1 MAGILDHQGIFYQ
14 QGILSTQ
21 QFRDN
26 LLGRNLPPP
35 VNETLTQSGLVSKL
49 DDIGK
54 VINVPIFGTG
64 DENIP
69 VHYNEDERMFPLG
82 TFFRTTQNVNLNPY
96 KPQDDTYI
104 TYELTIPPTLPI
116 PQPEVFGQ
124 KESGPYP
131 KSYSSDRFDLINKG
145 DKKGVGFP
153 FNVIDKYKSLNFQKE
168 TSIGLVGGQQLEKTV
183 IDKISQVEM
192 KETNGITEP
201 VTNIK
206 NNYVDTLKGN
216 NQFFNTLPN
225 DAVGWNEYNS
235 SNIVNGGNG
244 DSPEGVE
251 PTMSTEIRMK
261 TLLGRT
267 SIQQVQFT
275 FNLLNRNSYR
285 PLYEDRRLEGTSDA
299 GTNSRYYIG
308 TEKNTNRGATITK
321 TFSSSDFNGAV
332 DTSGN
337 SKRTTIEGVGE
348 PFGEP
353 NKFFWTTGGEGNF
366 NEKTL
371 LYKTQQLVNNNENEV
386 FINQTKKYFKDKK
399 QDKLIS
405 RGNAISELAL
415 IDAITNGNF
424 CRVWTVNDRYSY
436 FNAIRNTGLFTSP
449 NGTKGFSST
458 TDKAKLSV
466 LMDNGI
472 PKYHPV
478 KEDSKTTRKKFMLS
492 LENLAWADNLADL
505 PLWEIGPGDPV
516 SGTKGRIMWFPPY
529 DLKFD
534 ESTSANWTKTDF
546 IGRSEPV
553 FTYNNSTRSGSLS
566 FKIIVDHPRVIN
578 CYRGKSNNLNER
590 FFAGC
595 VTPDDFLRAL
605 ECEQSQTNYAE
616 IEKKLN
622 EYKKEEVV
630 LTNTNSDNSVVFFN
644 LDCTKK
650 EGVEIES
657 CATSD
662 NIDQET
668 LNSTIQKIKDFIDLQ
683 TTQTNPKVLITL
695 DSWCGDAIY
704 KTFKSELIPNYPS
717 PQSYTQK
724 QGETVKTAILNS
736 LSGLPAEKSKNVTI
750 NVVAKGATSTDDKTD
765 YKVDVTIETD
775 VEKDKNITEN
785 VVDKKG
791 KEIDPL
797 ETINFVDNL
806 IIDESVYFEY
816 IDANYPNYFKTIS
829 EKIKY
834 FQPGY
839 HSITPE
845 GLNSRLTFLNQCMRQ
860 GPSIYDRKTDK
871 NGQEVGIQPQNL
883 SFGRPPI
890 CILRIGDFFHT
901 KVAINSLSISY
912 EGGNGIQYD
921 LNPEGIGVQPMIANV
936 QLSIDYIGGN
946 TLAGPIN
953 RLQNAVSF
961 NYYANTEIYDVR
973 SDSVVDGMLVEGLK
987 LGQLKQQLIGSET
1000 LSEIYNGLQK
1010 SDTLNQIKE
1019 NENGNDKDQEDNS
1032 NDFLEIV
1039 VNSGNEIISKTKNG
1053 KTLKELLPKSSGE
1066 TLSIY
1071 LSLKVGDNTQE
1082 FDEKD
1087 VTLVNSTNIYNL
1099 EKFKDIIAKPEII
1112 LSANTEINTAK
1123 TNLTNA
1129 ENLYKSNRNNNEYR
1143 KDVDRKRKILQD
1155 KENDLKT
1162 YLSNKKTNIVVKTEI
1177 RKNETKG
1184 INKTKINKTFTVTE
1198 KGII

>member
-1 MAGILDHQGIFYQ
+1 MAGILYHQGIFYQ

-206 NNYVDTLKGN
+206 NNYIDTLKGN
-216 NQFFNTLPN
+216 NQFFNALPN

-267 SIQQVQFT
+267 SIEQVQFT

-399 QDKLIS
+399 QDRLIS

-622 EYKKEEVV
+622 EYKRQEVV
-630 LTNTNSDNSVVFFN
+630 LTETRSESTDIYFDSSCVSTNSEDV
-644 LDCTKK
+644 
-650 EGVEIES
+650 ES
-657 CATSD
+657 CAATT
-662 NIDQET
+662 NINVDSLVAAIKIISEFSEIQSGQT
-668 LNSTIQKIKDFIDLQ
+668 LSKT
-683 TTQTNPKVLITL
+683 VVTL
-695 DSWCGDAIY
+695 DSYCGIAIENLE
-704 KTFKSELIPNYPS
+704 KDGFGPS
-717 PQSYTQK
+717 PKAYTK
-724 QGETVKTAILNS
+724 TQGESVKTEIEKLTPPNIL
-736 LSGLPAEKSKNVTI
+736 KNITFII
-750 NVVAKGATSTDDKTD
+750 NAKGVIDNTDDPKD
-765 YKVDVTIETD
+765 YRVTANIETD
-775 VEKDKNITEN
+775 VQNAPQLTEN
-785 VVDKKG
+785 FVDKDG
-791 KEIDPL
+791 KEINPL

-806 IIDESVYFEY
+806 IIDESVYFDY

-973 SDSVVDGMLVEGLK
+973 SDSVVDGILVEGLK

-1019 NENGNDKDQEDNS
+1019 NENSDDNDQEDNS

-1066 TLSIY
+1066 TLAIY

-1155 KENDLKT
+1155 KENYLKT
-1162 YLSNKKTNIVVKTEI
+1162 YLDGKETKIVVKTEI
-1177 RKNETKG
+1177 RKKETKG